1 MKVKKVLF
9 VVAFCI
15 FLLMIFTNI
24 VNATE
29 YEIEEEVTT
38 IVQTPVI
45 TPDTSNEGETVE
57 EYAEDEIFVE
67 VENDWENSLE
77 GIIPGGEVTPEVD
90 NNKQPEILIYEMPSD
105 EPARINY
112 VSYVTEEMDD
122 FDENIGKLYSFENND
137 TAIYLNIIFANILVF
152 VVVILMIIISL
163 IKKKKENKKEI

>member
-9 VVAFCI
+9 VLAFCI
-15 FLLMIFTNI
+15 FLLIIFTNI
-24 VNATE
+24 VKATE
-29 YEIEEEVTT
+29 NEIEEVVTT

-57 EYAEDEIFVE
+57 EYSEDEIFVE
-67 VENDWENSLE
+67 VENEWEDSLE
-77 GIIPGGEVTPEVD
+77 GTIPGDGAPKVD
-90 NNKQPEILIYEMPSD
+90 TNNQPEILIYEMPSD

-122 FDENIGKLYSFENND
+122 LDDDMGKLHIIEDDN
-137 TAIYLNIIFANILVF
+137 TAIYLNLIFANIVVF

-163 IKKKKENKKEI
+163 IKNKKDKKEI

>member
-9 VVAFCI
+9 VVTFCI
-15 FLLMIFTNI
+15 LLIMICTNI